1 MKLVSYSVDGRPTYG
16 AVVGE
21 AVVEIPPLRPGLP
34 ATLKGALRLG
44 VEAIAEALAGAAD
57 AGGPAFDDLD
67 LLPVV
72 PDPGKVICAG
82 VNYADHRSET
92 GRQQA
97 DYPTLFVRFAD
108 SQVGHEHPVAVPDV
122 STALD
127 YEGELAVVIG
137 EPAYKVPAGEALTH
151 VAGYAC
157 FDDFTVRD
165 FQRHSSQFT
174 PGKNF
179 IGVGS
184 FGPWLVTADEIA
196 DVEALHL
203 ETRVNGETRQ
213 SAQVSDMI
221 FSIPELIAYVT
232 TFTRLDT
239 GDVVVTGTP
248 GGVGFFRDPPL
259 LLRSGDVVEVE
270 IDHVGL
276 LRTPIA

>member
-1 MKLVSYSVDGRPTYG
+1 M
-16 AVVGE
+16 
-21 AVVEIPPLRPGLP
+21 
-34 ATLKGALRLG
+34 
-44 VEAIAEALAGAAD
+44 
-57 AGGPAFDDLD
+57 
-67 LLPVV
+67 
-72 PDPGKVICAG
+72 
-82 VNYADHRSET
+82 
-92 GRQQA
+92 
-97 DYPTLFVRFAD
+97 
-108 SQVGHEHPVAVPDV
+108 
-122 STALD
+122 
-127 YEGELAVVIG
+127 
-137 EPAYKVPAGEALTH
+137 
-151 VAGYAC
+151 
-157 FDDFTVRD
+157 RD